1 MHSVRVT
8 THLCDLR
15 APGAIADLSAACA
28 DIDILVNNA
37 GDIPGGG
44 LLAVDEATSRHAW
57 ELKVF
62 GYINLSRALLA
73 HMQARK
79 AGVIVNVIG
88 MAGVTHPDAYICGA
102 AGNAALDAF
111 TKAAGKGSIAH
122 GVRVL
127 GLHPGATMTDRIITL
142 NKAMALQRFGDES
155 RWEELLRGARVQ
167 TPRQV
172 ADTVLLL
179 ASERAAHLSGV
190 MLNLTPA

>member
-1 MHSVRVT
+1 M
-8 THLCDLR
+8 
-15 APGAIADLSAACA
+15 
-28 DIDILVNNA
+28 
-37 GDIPGGG
+37 
-44 LLAVDEATSRHAW
+44 
-57 ELKVF
+57 
-62 GYINLSRALLA
+62 
-73 HMQARK
+73 
-79 AGVIVNVIG
+79 
-88 MAGVTHPDAYICGA
+88 
-102 AGNAALDAF
+102 
-111 TKAAGKGSIAH
+111 
-122 GVRVL
+122 RVL